1 MTEPISRD
9 IADLREWL
17 VRIDTKMDYM
27 NEVKLKADEA
37 KSTADE
43 AKQMA
48 LDNREEIR
56 RVEKNSDDDIRDMK
70 ANTKWV
76 WGVMLTVVGL
86 IITVAIAVFK

>member
-56 RVEKNSDDDIRDMK
+56 RVEKNADDDIRDMK

-86 IITVAIAVFK
+86 MITVAIAVFK

>member
-17 VRIDTKMDYM
+17 VRIDTKMDVM
-27 NEVKLKADEA
+27 NEIKLKADEA
-37 KSTADE
+37 KTTADE
-43 AKQMA
+43 AKQIS
-48 LDNREEIR
+48 LGNRE
-56 RVEKNSDDDIRDMK
+56 DIRDMK

-86 IITVAIAVFK
+86 IVTVAIAVFK